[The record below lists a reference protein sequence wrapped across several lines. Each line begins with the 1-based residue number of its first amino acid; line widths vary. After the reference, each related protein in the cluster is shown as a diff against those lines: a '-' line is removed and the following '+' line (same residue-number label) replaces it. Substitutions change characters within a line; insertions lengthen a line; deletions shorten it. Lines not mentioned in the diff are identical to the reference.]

1 MTLRRALAL
10 AGAALALA
18 LLAGRLL
25 AGAYAD
31 WAWFDAL
38 GMGSVWRA
46 RVVALTTLRAGLFA
60 VAFVFSFVNLLAMRR
75 SIVSL
80 VLPRRLANLVIG
92 EAVPGRLLTLT
103 AAVLS
108 VVIAAAVSL
117 PQGDWVVL
125 LRAQWAT
132 PLGEIDPYLGRD
144 IAFWTAWLPF
154 ERMLRA
160 WAVLLAAVVGAA
172 VMILYALTPSVHV
185 QRGQLHVST
194 WVRRHFAVYSAF
206 LLLLI
211 AWGFRLDS
219 FDLLIH
225 GSGVRE
231 AFTAFDHR
239 VLYPYLIALSICT
252 AACGALVA
260 WTGWIGY
267 QRAML
272 GSLLMV
278 LVAGPLG
285 RLGLPLLDRR
295 AVNGRE
301 RSALERPY
309 EHARTLYTRRAFG
322 VDEILRGI
330 RADSLRVPVDAIGQR
345 VSGWDPAALA
355 LAAAAEP
362 TVAPTAGA
370 GTWRVAGGDS
380 LRAVIAYGGAESSA
394 PLTPLIVQ
402 ELDPADADERGG
414 PWPSGAT
421 DYATLPPLA
430 VGLDL
435 AGVRL
440 IADTL
445 GRVAAPAFG
454 TGWRRIALAW
464 GVRNLRLTFG
474 DPDSTRTRL
483 LMHRD
488 VRARVRTL
496 LPFFTAGPTPQ
507 ALVAHDSLWWSVELF
522 NASADYPLTE
532 PLLVAGQTRRFAVPA
547 GVALVNAHS
556 GRVQVLLPNRP
567 DKMTRWWRDHL
578 PAPFVT
584 GHGVDEDVLA
594 ALPAPVDRAVVQGSA
609 LARTG
614 FRTDTL
620 SARPLFVADDA
631 DVELLPGAPTPFVS
645 NAAGHPLAWGVPAVD
660 GLDRM
665 RGVFVAVGG
674 RVPRTA
680 LVEQPDSVRWS
691 SLLDRLQRVAD
702 SARISRTRRH
712 PRRGRV
718 QVIPTTSG
726 TLLVQS
732 FYEWVPDRVPSLAGI
747 VALHGGDARTAMS
760 LAASLGAPAHTL
772 ATEERL
778 RLHVARIYVDLQDAR
793 RRGDW
798 VAFGRALDMLG
809 RLISGGPPRRE

>member
-10 AGAALALA
+10 SGAALALA

-60 VAFVFSFVNLLAMRR
+60 VAFVFTFVNLLAMRR

-103 AAVLS
+103 AALLS
-108 VVIAAAVSL
+108 VIIAAAVSL
-117 PQGDWVVL
+117 PQGDWVVF

-144 IAFWTAWLPF
+144 IAFWTAWLPL
-154 ERMLRA
+154 ERMLRG

-239 VLYPYLIALSICT
+239 VLYPYMIALSICT

-272 GSLLMV
+272 GALLMV

-285 RLGLPLLDRR
+285 RVGLPLLDRR

-330 RADSLRVPVDAIGQR
+330 RADSLRVPDDVIAQR

-355 LAAAAEP
+355 LAAATEP
-362 TVAPTAGA
+362 TVAPTPGAGA
-370 GTWRVAGGDS
+370 WRVAGGDS
-380 LRAVIAYGGAESSA
+380 LRALLSYGGAQSDS
-394 PLTPLIVQ
+394 PLSPLLVQ
-402 ELDPADADERGG
+402 EVDPADADERGG
-414 PWPSGAT
+414 PWPSSSSA
-421 DYATLPPLA
+421 YATLPPLA
-430 VGLDL
+430 VGFDL

-440 IADTL
+440 ISDTL

-454 TGWRRIALAW
+454 TGWRRLALAW

-488 VRARVRTL
+488 VRTRVRTL

-532 PLLVAGQTRRFAVPA
+532 PLLVAGQTRRYAVPA
-547 GVALVNAHS
+547 GLAIVNAHS

-584 GHGVDEDVLA
+584 GHSVDEDVLA

-620 SARPLFVADDA
+620 SARPLFLADDA

-674 RVPRTA
+674 RAPRTA

-718 QVIPTTSG
+718 QVIPTSTG

-732 FYEWVPDRVPSLAGI
+732 FYEWVPERAPTLAGV
-747 VALHGGDARTAMS
+747 VALQGAQARTAMS
-760 LAASLGAPAHTL
+760 LNAAFGAPAHP
-772 ATEERL
+772 ADPDSRL
-778 RLHVARIYVDLQDAR
+778 RLRIARIYASLQDALR
-793 RRGDW
+793 HADW
-798 VAFGRALDMLG
+798 IAFGRAMSELRSLTTD
-809 RLISGGPPRRE
+809 R

>member
-10 AGAALALA
+10 AGAALAVA
-18 LLAGRLL
+18 LLAGRPLT
-25 AGAYAD
+25 GAYAE

-38 GMGSVWRA
+38 GMASVWRE
-46 RVVALTTLRAGLFA
+46 RLVALATLRAGLFA
-60 VAFVFSFVNLLAMRR
+60 VAFVFTFVNLLAMRR

-80 VLPRRLANLVIG
+80 ILPRRLANLVIG

-103 AAVLS
+103 AAALS
-108 VVIAAAVSL
+108 VLIAAAVSL
-117 PQGDWVVL
+117 PQGDWVVF
-125 LRAQWAT
+125 LRARWAT

-154 ERMLRA
+154 ERMLRD
-160 WAVLLAAVVGAA
+160 WAVLLAAAVGAA
-172 VMILYALTPSVHV
+172 VMILYALTPSVHL

-194 WVRRHFAVYSAF
+194 WVRRHFAIYSAF

-239 VLYPYLIALSICT
+239 VLYPYFIALSICT
-252 AACGALVA
+252 AACGVLVA

-285 RLGLPLLDRR
+285 RVGLPLLDRR
-295 AVNGRE
+295 AVTGRE

-322 VDEILRGI
+322 VDDILRGV
-330 RADSLRVPVDAIGQR
+330 RADSLRLPEALIAQR

-362 TVAPTAGA
+362 AVAPTPGAGA
-370 GTWRVAGGDS
+370 WRIAGGDS
-380 LRAVIAYGGAESSA
+380 LRALLTYGGDQSA
-394 PLTPLIVQ
+394 AALSPLLVQ
-402 ELDPADADERGG
+402 EVDPADADERGG
-414 PWPSGAT
+414 PWPSGASA
-421 DYATLPPLA
+421 YATLPPLA

-435 AGVRL
+435 TGVRL
-440 IADTL
+440 IPDTL

-454 TGWRRIALAW
+454 RGWRRLALAW
-464 GVRNLRLTFG
+464 GVRNLRLVLR
-474 DPDSTRTRL
+474 DADSARTRL

-488 VRARVRTL
+488 VRDRVRTL

-522 NASADYPLTE
+522 NTSTDYPLTE
-532 PLLVAGQTRRFAVPA
+532 PLMVAGKSRRFAVPA
-547 GVALVNAHS
+547 GLALVNAHS
-556 GRVQVLLPNRP
+556 GRVQVLVTNRP

-578 PAPFVT
+578 PALFVT
-584 GHGVDEDVLA
+584 GHGVDDDVLA

-620 SARPLFVADDA
+620 SARPLFQADDA

-645 NAAGHPLAWGVPAVD
+645 NATGHPLAWGVPAVD

-674 RVPRTA
+674 RAPRTA

-691 SLLDRLQRVAD
+691 TLLDRLQRVAD

-718 QVIPTTSG
+718 QVIPTSGG

-732 FYEWVPDRVPSLAGI
+732 FYEWVPERAPSLAGI
-747 VALHGGDARTAMS
+747 VALQGPQARTAVS
-760 LAASLGAPAHTL
+760 LTAAFGASAHV
-772 ATEERL
+772 ANSDARL
-778 RLHVARIYVDLQDAR
+778 RLRIARVYAALQDALR
-793 RRGDW
+793 RSDW
-798 VAFGRALDMLG
+798 NAFGRAMAELRNLTVE
-809 RLISGGPPRRE
+809 R

>member
-1 MTLRRALAL
+1 MTMRRALAL

-25 AGAYAD
+25 AGAYAE
-31 WAWFDAL
+31 WAWFDSL
-38 GMGSVWRA
+38 GMASVWRE
-46 RVVALTTLRAGLFA
+46 RLVALTTLRAGLFA
-60 VAFVFSFVNLLAMRR
+60 VAFLFTFVNLLAMRR

-103 AAVLS
+103 AAALS
-108 VVIAAAVSL
+108 VLIAAAVSL
-117 PQGDWVVL
+117 PQGDWVVF
-125 LRAQWAT
+125 LRARWAT

-154 ERMLRA
+154 ERMLRD
-160 WAVLLAAVVGAA
+160 WAVLLAAAVGAA
-172 VMILYALTPSVHV
+172 VMILYALTPSVHL

-194 WVRRHFAVYSAF
+194 WVRRHFAIYSAF

-231 AFTAFDHR
+231 TFTAFDHR

-252 AACGALVA
+252 AACGVLVA

-285 RLGLPLLDRR
+285 RVGLPLLDRR
-295 AVNGRE
+295 AVSGRE
-301 RSALERPY
+301 RGALERPY
-309 EHARTLYTRRAFG
+309 EHTRTLYTRRAFG
-322 VDEILRGI
+322 VDEILRGG
-330 RADSLRVPVDAIGQR
+330 RADSLRVPDALIAQR

-362 TVAPTAGA
+362 AVAPTPGA
-370 GTWRVAGGDS
+370 GSWHIAGGDS
-380 LRAVIAYGGAESSA
+380 LRALLTYGGASSA
-394 PLTPLIVQ
+394 AAQSPLLVQ
-402 ELDPADADERGG
+402 EVDPGDADERGG
-414 PWPSGAT
+414 PWPSGASA
-421 DYATLPPLA
+421 YATLPPLA

-435 AGVRL
+435 TGARL
-440 IADTL
+440 IPDTL

-454 TGWRRIALAW
+454 SGWRRLALAW
-464 GVRNLRLTFG
+464 GVRNLRLIMG
-474 DPDSTRTRL
+474 DADSTRTRL

-488 VRARVRTL
+488 VRERVRTL

-532 PLLVAGQTRRFAVPA
+532 PLMVAGESRRFAVPA
-547 GVALVNAHS
+547 GLALVNAHS
-556 GRVQVLLPNRP
+556 GRVQVLVTNRP

-584 GHGVDEDVLA
+584 GHVVDDDVLD
-594 ALPAPVDRAVVQGSA
+594 ALPAPVDRAIVQGSA

-620 SARPLFVADDA
+620 SVRPLFQADDA

-665 RGVFVAVGG
+665 RGVLVAVGG

-680 LVEQPDSVRWS
+680 LVEQPDSVRWP

-718 QVIPTTSG
+718 QVIPTSTG
-726 TLLVQS
+726 VLLVQS
-732 FYEWVPDRVPSLAGI
+732 FYEWIPERAPTLAGI
-747 VALHGGDARTAMS
+747 VALRGGEASTATS
-760 LAASLGAPAHTL
+760 LAAAFGAPAHTAGPDDHL
-772 ATEERL
+772 RL
-778 RLHVARIYVDLQDAR
+778 RVARIYAALQDALR
-793 RRGDW
+793 RADW
-798 VAFGRALDMLG
+798 IAFGRAMAELRRVTLD
-809 RLISGGPPRRE
+809 R